1 MSIGGVFIMDKKLLR
16 LPEVARILDLKEDRV
31 YALAREGIIPIV
43 RIGRQLRVDPDKLQ
57 EWIDNGGKAFDGGWK
72 KEA

>member
-1 MSIGGVFIMDKKLLR
+1 MDKRLLR
-16 LPEVARILDLKEDRV
+16 ISEVARVLDLKEDRV
-31 YALAREGIIPIV
+31 YALAREGIIPVI

-57 EWIDNGGKAFDGGWK
+57 EWIDNGGQAYPGGWR

>member
-31 YALAREGIIPIV
+31 YALAREGIIPVI

-57 EWIDNGGKAFDGGWK
+57 EWLDNGGQGYAGGWK
-72 KEA
+72 REA

>member
-1 MSIGGVFIMDKKLLR
+1 MDKKLLR
-16 LPEVARILDLKEDRV
+16 LPEVARILDLREDQV
-31 YALAREGIIPIV
+31 YALARQNIIPVV
-43 RIGRQLRVDPDKLQ
+43 RIGRQLRVDPDKLK

>member
-1 MSIGGVFIMDKKLLR
+1 MDKRLLR

-31 YALAREGIIPIV
+31 YALAREGILPVV

-57 EWIDNGGKAFDGGWK
+57 AWIDAGGQGYAGGWK